1 MSAPIST
8 IAEIGKHEGQSVTIR
23 GWLYNLRESGKLLFP
38 QFRDGSGV
46 IQGVV
51 PKNAVPP
58 EVFDAIKGLTQES
71 SVIVEGKVRAD
82 KRAPGDY
89 ELDVSNVQVVQR
101 VPETDPYPITP
112 KEHGTDFLMEHR
124 HLWLRSQRQAAI
136 LRVRAEIIRAARDFL
151 DSNGFTLTDPP
162 IITPAACEGTTT
174 LLPVDYFEEQAYLT
188 QSGQLYIEATA
199 MALGKVYSFGP
210 TFRAEKSKTRRHLT
224 EFWMVEPEVA
234 FNTLEDNMDLAEA
247 FLEHIVQSVLTHRK
261 SDLATL
267 GRNTAM
273 LENVRRPFPRI
284 TYDEAVGILKKN
296 GIDFQWGNDLGG
308 TDETTVSA
316 QFDRPVMVHRYPAG
330 VKAFYM
336 KRDPADPRLALA
348 VDVLAP
354 EGYGEIIGGSQREDD
369 LAALLDRIEAEHLPR
384 EAFEWYIDLR
394 RYGSVPHSGFGLG
407 VERTVSWICGLEHL
421 REAIP
426 FPRMIYRLSP

>member
-1 MSAPIST
+1 MDRIYIEDLPS
-8 IAEIGKHEGQSVTIR
+8 HEGETVTIN
-23 GWLYNLRESGKLLFP
+23 GWLYNKRSSGKIRFP
-38 QFRDGSGV
+38 VLRDGTGYL
-46 IQGVV
+46 QGVMV
-51 PKNAVPP
+51 KGSVSE
-58 EVFDAIKGLTQES
+58 EVFARFDQLTQETS
-71 SVIVEGKVRAD
+71 LSLTGRIRKEQ
-82 KRAPGDY
+82 RAPGGF
-89 ELDVSNVQVVQR
+89 EMDVSDLEIIHVAN
-101 VPETDPYPITP
+101 DYPITP
-112 KEHGTDFLMEHR
+112 KEHGIDFLMDRR
-124 HLWLRSQRQAAI
+124 HLWLRSSRTHAI
-136 LRVRAEIIRAARDFL
+136 LRIRHQVIRSIREFF
-151 DSNGFTLTDPP
+151 DSRGFVLFDAP
-162 IITPAACEGTTT
+162 IFTPAACEGTST
-174 LLPVDYFEEQAYLT
+174 LFETDYFDLGKAYLT
-188 QSGQLYIEATA
+188 QSGQLYGEAGA
-199 MALGKVYSFGP
+199 MAFGKVYVFGP

-234 FNTLEDNMDLAEA
+234 FNDLDDNMDLAEA
-247 FLEHIVQSVLTHRK
+247 FLEHIVQSVLTHRRA
-261 SDLATL
+261 DLETL

-284 TYDEAVGILKKN
+284 TYDEAVEIVRKSGV
-296 GIDFQWGNDLGG
+296 DFQWGNDLGG

-316 QFDRPVMVHRYPAG
+316 QFDRPVMVHRYPAE

-336 KRDPADPRLALA
+336 KRDPKNPKLALA

-369 LAALLDRIEAEHLPR
+369 LNALLGRIKEQDLPQ

-426 FPRMIYRLSP
+426 FPRMIYRLNP

>member
-1 MSAPIST
+1 MDRIYIEDLPA
-8 IAEIGKHEGQSVTIR
+8 HEGETVTIN
-23 GWLYNLRESGKLLFP
+23 GWLYNKRSSGKIRFP
-38 QFRDGSGV
+38 VLRDGTGYL
-46 IQGVV
+46 QGVMV
-51 PKNAVPP
+51 KGTVSE
-58 EVFDAIKGLTQES
+58 EVFARFDQLTQETS
-71 SVIVEGKVRAD
+71 LSLTGRIRKEQ
-82 KRAPGDY
+82 RAPGGF
-89 ELDVSNVQVVQR
+89 EMDVSDLGIIHVAN
-101 VPETDPYPITP
+101 DYPITP
-112 KEHGTDFLMEHR
+112 KEHGIDFLMDRR
-124 HLWLRSQRQAAI
+124 HLWLRSSRTHAI
-136 LRVRAEIIRAARDFL
+136 LRIRHQVIRSIREFF
-151 DSNGFTLTDPP
+151 DSRGFVLFDAP
-162 IITPAACEGTTT
+162 IFTPAACEGTST
-174 LLPVDYFEEQAYLT
+174 LFETDYFDLGKAYLT
-188 QSGQLYIEATA
+188 QSGQLYGEAGA
-199 MALGKVYSFGP
+199 MAFGKVYVFGP

-234 FNTLEDNMDLAEA
+234 FNDLDDNMDLAEA
-247 FLEHIVQSVLTHRK
+247 FLEHIVQSVLTHRRA
-261 SDLATL
+261 DLETL

-284 TYDEAVGILKKN
+284 TYDEAVEIVRKSGV
-296 GIDFQWGNDLGG
+296 DFQWGNDLGG

-316 QFDRPVMVHRYPAG
+316 QFDRPVMVHRYPAE

-336 KRDPADPRLALA
+336 KRDPKNPKLALA

-369 LAALLDRIEAEHLPR
+369 LNALLGRIKEQNLPQ

-426 FPRMIYRLSP
+426 FPRMIYRLNP